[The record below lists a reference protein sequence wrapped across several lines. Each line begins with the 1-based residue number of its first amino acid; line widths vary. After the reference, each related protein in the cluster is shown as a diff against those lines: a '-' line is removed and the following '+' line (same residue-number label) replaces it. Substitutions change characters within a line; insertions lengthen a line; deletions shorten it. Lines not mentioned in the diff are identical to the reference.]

1 MNRHRKK
8 VKVPI
13 NKKVDS
19 LNLVDLS
26 DMKFPIVVVYNRPFD
41 FPAKI
46 IARVWEGSINK
57 PTNVYCEYDNI
68 DDCRKDAYSA
78 GFNTKI
84 DRNPADD
91 IHIVESYI
99 M

>member
-26 DMKFPIVVVYNRPFD
+26 DMKFPIVVVYNRPLD
-41 FPAKI
+41 FPDKI

-68 DDCRKDAYSA
+68 DDCRKDA
-78 GFNTKI
+78 
-84 DRNPADD
+84 
-91 IHIVESYI
+91 
-99 M
+99 

>member
-26 DMKFPIVVVYNRPFD
+26 DMKFPIVVVYNRPLD
-41 FPAKI
+41 FPDKI
-46 IARVWEGSINK
+46 IARV
-57 PTNVYCEYDNI
+57 
-68 DDCRKDAYSA
+68 
-78 GFNTKI
+78 
-84 DRNPADD
+84 
-91 IHIVESYI
+91 
-99 M
+99 